1 MRKKNNMN
9 KFKQFLTKTP
19 SILGVVCGG
28 VLVSLPMLAD
38 SASAQMN
45 QMGRRMMGQATN
57 PCPGIYYEEPFNNRS
72 IVPEGCR
79 PNAATQRRG
88 QMNARFQPVVPP
100 TGAANTPA
108 VRRVIPSPEMRSN
121 AIGRVMP
128 MNGRVDVVLKND
140 TNATIT
146 YEAIEHTQRRYLPGG
161 REVTLRNL
169 PVSATITTVREDN
182 GFLRVI
188 PMQTQ
193 NGQVVFSLEEE
204 PSFIDSNQGVIRIQE
219 DGQIFLN

>member
-1 MRKKNNMN
+1 MN

-28 VLVSLPMLAD
+28 LLVSVPMLAD

-57 PCPGIYYEEPFNNRS
+57 PCPGIYYEEPFNSRA

-88 QMNARFQPVVPP
+88 MVGSRFQPVTLPP
-100 TGAANTPA
+100 TAGTPA
-108 VRRVIPSPEMRSN
+108 VRREIPSPEMRSN
-121 AIGRVMP
+121 AVARVMP
-128 MNGRVDVVLKND
+128 MNGRVDVVLRND

-161 REVTLRNL
+161 RQVTLRNL
-169 PVSATITTVREDN
+169 PVSATITAVRQDD
-182 GFLRVI
+182 GFLKVI

-204 PSFIDSNQGVIRIQE
+204 SSFIDSNQGVIRIQE